1 MASVTLDFLAQQ
13 LELADQLLAGRS
25 AMLQPQNLPGR
36 YGRVV
41 QAIDHLLATMKCP
54 AALGGGWAVWRHG
67 YVGRVTQDMDIL
79 LPADRIDEFLRVAA
93 VAGFDVLPMLPGIWP
108 KLRHKD
114 TGIQVDILPE
124 GERPGTRTRPAPTL
138 IPHPQRVGGAP
149 GKLQYVSLPAL
160 IELKLA
166 AGRTRDQ
173 SDIIELL
180 RANPDEHEVIRRHVA
195 GVHADYA
202 DALSALL
209 DRAREQDQK

>member
-1 MASVTLDFLAQQ
+1 MALITLDFLTQQ
-13 LELADQLLAGRS
+13 LELADQLLAGRT
-25 AMLQPQNLPGR
+25 AMLQPQDLPGR

-67 YVGRVTQDMDIL
+67 YVGRVTQDMDIV

-93 VAGFDVLPMLPGIWP
+93 FAGFDVLPMLPGIWP
-108 KLRHKD
+108 KLGHKD

-124 GERPGTRTRPAPTL
+124 GERPGTKTHPAPTV
-138 IPHPQRVGGAP
+138 IPHPQRLGATP
-149 GKLQYVSLPAL
+149 GKLQYISLPAL
-160 IELKLA
+160 VELKLA
-166 AGRTRDQ
+166 AGRARDE

-180 RANPDEHEVIRRHVA
+180 RVNPDEHDAIRRHVA
-195 GVHADYA
+195 EVHAAYA
-202 DALSALL
+202 AALAALM